1 MVYRRRTKKAK
12 NLRRAIFVLIAGLFG
27 FFIPLSG
34 CEQFGALPT
43 GESYLRIQQ
52 SKNYNL
58 ADDKF
63 VNLEQDT
70 VLSGPG
76 FWDNPGKTGTIIS
89 SSTIIRHG
97 LMVYCRRAKLH
108 CPMIFMKVQTP

>member
-58 ADDKF
+58 AYDKF
-63 VNLEQDT
+63 VNLEQDA

-76 FWDNPGKTGTIIS
+76 FWDNPGKNWNNNFFFN
-89 SSTIIRHG
+89 
-97 LMVYCRRAKLH
+97 
-108 CPMIFMKVQTP
+108 MI